1 MVIIAGCLGLR
12 ASEIV
17 GLRWEDFDWETGT
30 VNVCRSVVHGRVD
43 EVKTEYS
50 QDRLPLDETLIELV
64 RHRREQLGR
73 PEEGWLFPSS
83 RTGRPYHQEEIQKK
97 YLSVAGESAGV
108 QGRVGW
114 HTFRHSYR
122 SWLAEVGTEL
132 EIQKGLMR
140 HASISTTIN
149 IYGRTPDSG
158 KRQAQ
163 SKVVQMLL
171 PPKLAAVS

>member
-1 MVIIAGCLGLR
+1 MLVEMIRERSIEAGGP
-12 ASEIV
+12 
-17 GLRWEDFDWETGT
+17 
-30 VNVCRSVVHGRVD
+30 
-43 EVKTEYS
+43 K
-50 QDRLPLDETLIELV
+50 
-64 RHRREQLGR
+64 
-73 PEEGWLFPSS
+73 EGWLFPSP

-97 YLSVAGESAGV
+97 YLSVAGRAVGV
-108 QGRVGW
+108 NGRVGW

-171 PPKLAAVS
+171 PPKLEAVS